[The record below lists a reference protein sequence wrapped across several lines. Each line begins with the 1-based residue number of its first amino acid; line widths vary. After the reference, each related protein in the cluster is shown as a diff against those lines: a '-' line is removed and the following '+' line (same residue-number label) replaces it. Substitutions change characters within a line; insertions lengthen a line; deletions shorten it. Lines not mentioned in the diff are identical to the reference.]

1 MVVVVV
7 AWERCAIVHWVKSA
21 EMLRRVIEVLG
32 SVTDSAGRVISSVVA
47 ARDAVVL
54 SKVLVRVLCVCL
66 C

>member
-1 MVVVVV
+1 MVLVV
-7 AWERCAIVHWVKSA
+7 AWERSAIVHWVKSA
-21 EMLRRVIEVLG
+21 EMLRLVIEVLG
-32 SVTDSAGRVISSVVA
+32 SVTDSAGRMISSVVA

>member
-1 MVVVVV
+1 MVLVV
-7 AWERCAIVHWVKSA
+7 AWERSAIVHWVKSA

-32 SVTDSAGRVISSVVA
+32 SVTDSAGRMISSVVA